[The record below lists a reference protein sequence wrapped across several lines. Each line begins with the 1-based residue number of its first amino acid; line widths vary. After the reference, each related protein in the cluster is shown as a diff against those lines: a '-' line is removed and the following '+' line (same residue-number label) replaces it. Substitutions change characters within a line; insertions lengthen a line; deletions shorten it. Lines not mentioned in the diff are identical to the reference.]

1 MKFIKY
7 YFSLV
12 LIFTLFAAFKPI
24 DNSDAILGTWL
35 VGNKKAK
42 VLIEKKGDKY
52 FGKIVWLQE
61 PNKPDGTPKKDE
73 KNPDKNKRNNT
84 ILNLQLIK
92 GFEYEGNNTWEDG
105 KIYDPESGKEYSC
118 IITMK
123 DKNTLDVRGYV
134 GFSLIGR
141 SDTWTRVQ

>member
-1 MKFIKY
+1 MKFIKFY
-7 YFSLV
+7 IPFVLLLALFSGF
-12 LIFTLFAAFKPI
+12 ISAENP
-24 DNSDAILGTWL
+24 DAILGTWL
-35 VGNKKAK
+35 VGTKKAK
-42 VLIEKKGDKY
+42 VQIEKKGDKY
-52 FGKIVWLQE
+52 YGKIVWLQE

-73 KNPDKNKRNNT
+73 KNPDKAKRNNT

-92 GFEYEGNNTWEDG
+92 GFEYEGDNTWEDG

-141 SDTWTRVQ
+141 SDTWTRAQ